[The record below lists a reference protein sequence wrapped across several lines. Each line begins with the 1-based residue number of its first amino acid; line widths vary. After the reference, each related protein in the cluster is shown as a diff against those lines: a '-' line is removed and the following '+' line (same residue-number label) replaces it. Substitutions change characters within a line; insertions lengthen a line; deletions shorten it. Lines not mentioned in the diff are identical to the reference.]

1 MIKAWGFNEDTK
13 YIKDIHND
21 DYDNDDNNDN
31 KNNKKEYNNDK
42 GITDLGQH
50 RHLGFSQEHQ

>member
-1 MIKAWGFNEDTK
+1 MVKAWGFNE

-21 DYDNDDNNDN
+21 DYDNDDNKDN

-42 GITDLGQH
+42 GIADLGQH